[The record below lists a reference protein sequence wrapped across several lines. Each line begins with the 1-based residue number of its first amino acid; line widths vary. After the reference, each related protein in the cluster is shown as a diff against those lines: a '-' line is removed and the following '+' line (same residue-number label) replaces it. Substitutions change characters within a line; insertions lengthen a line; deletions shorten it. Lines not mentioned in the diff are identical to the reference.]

1 MPGDSRATAVALD
14 AGLAAVVP
22 RTSEE
27 SSRWPLAPLASA
39 TVREFEFSDA
49 DFRSLVQIARQHTG
63 IALSD
68 GKRDLV
74 YGRLSRRLRALGFTA
89 FRQYREYLEGPD
101 GVREVEKFINSI
113 STNHTRFF
121 REEHHFEH
129 FRPSVAGAFVNATNG
144 AGGVDR
150 RETSDSEN

>member
-1 MPGDSRATAVALD
+1 MRVGRGNRMPGDSRATAVALD
-14 AGLAAVVP
+14 VGLAAVVP
-22 RTSEE
+22 
-27 SSRWPLAPLASA
+27 

-129 FRPSVAGAFVNATNG
+129 FRTHVVLPFAQSGGRNVGGRLRVWSAGC
-144 AGGVDR
+144 
-150 RETSDSEN
+150 S